1 MEPFVRSGGMV
12 GSDIKVWRDLSC
24 GATEAQLDA
33 DAADSVSYLRYVFS
47 GPNSDYRSVLK
58 K

>member
-1 MEPFVRSGGMV
+1 MV